1 MVEIERLKIQK
12 FKNGIEICNN
22 VEELSESLKTNIKIL
37 KEVLSDEGIE
47 CRFEK
52 HNENILI
59 KNFNFNN
66 NTIKHIVIRMLVF
79 QNNVFNGYLPDKTL
93 QMLEKN
99 VTFKEILES
108 EMFLIRMEIYKN
120 SLKQLL
126 KKKHKIN
133 NSLYQKG

>member
-66 NTIKHIVIRMLVF
+66 NTIKQITIRMLVF
-79 QNNVFNGYLPDKTL
+79 QNNVYNGYLPDKTL

-99 VTFKEILES
+99 ITFKDVLEA
-108 EMFLIRMEIYKN
+108 EMFKIRLEIYN
-120 SLKQLL
+120 EVI
-126 KKKHKIN
+126 KKILNKR
-133 NSLYQKG
+133 